1 MKIGLAD
8 TNHLTANQSIISYN
22 FEPFLRADM
31 KYTIDKTE
39 KYSILKLHE
48 SKLDSTIAPAL
59 KSELLTL
66 HAEGVKNII
75 LDLEEVKYTDSS
87 GLSAL
92 LVGNRILSENG
103 GIFILIRLSDHAMKL
118 VRISQLDTVLNIL
131 NTTEEAV
138 DAVFMHQIEGDLH
151 DEE

>member
-1 MKIGLAD
+1 MFDSA
-8 TNHLTANQSIISYN
+8 T
-22 FEPFLRADM
+22 M

-39 KYSILKLHE
+39 KYSLLKLHE
-48 SKLDSTIAPAL
+48 SKLDSTIAPSL

-66 HAEGVKNII
+66 HAEGVRNII

-92 LVGNRILSENG
+92 LVGNRILSEDG

-118 VRISQLDTVLNIL
+118 VRISQLDSVLNIL
-131 NTTEEAV
+131 NTTEEAI
-138 DAVFMHQIEGDLH
+138 DAVFMHEIESDLN
-151 DEE
+151 DED

>member
-1 MKIGLAD
+1 
-8 TNHLTANQSIISYN
+8 
-22 FEPFLRADM
+22 M

-48 SKLDSTIAPAL
+48 SKLDSTIAPSL
-59 KSELLTL
+59 KSTLLTL
-66 HAEGVKNII
+66 HAEGVRNII

-92 LVGNRILSENG
+92 LVGNRILADDG
-103 GIFILIRLSDHAMKL
+103 GIFILIHLSDHAAKL
-118 VRISQLDTVLNIL
+118 VKISQLDSVLNIL
-131 NTTEEAV
+131 NSTEEAV
-138 DAVFMHQIEGDLH
+138 DAVFMHEIESDLR

>member
-1 MKIGLAD
+1 
-8 TNHLTANQSIISYN
+8 
-22 FEPFLRADM
+22 M

-39 KYSILKLHE
+39 KYSLLKLHE
-48 SKLDSTIAPAL
+48 TKLDSTIAPSL

-92 LVGNRILSENG
+92 LVGNRILSDDG
-103 GIFILIRLSDHAMKL
+103 GIFVLIHLSDHAMKL
-118 VRISQLDTVLNIL
+118 VKISQLDTVLNIL
-131 NTTEEAV
+131 NTPEEAV
-138 DAVFMHQIEGDLH
+138 DAIFMHEIESGLQ
-151 DEE
+151 EED

>member
-1 MKIGLAD
+1 
-8 TNHLTANQSIISYN
+8 
-22 FEPFLRADM
+22 M

-39 KYSILKLHE
+39 KYSLLKLHE
-48 SKLDSTIAPAL
+48 SKLDSTIAPSL

-92 LVGNRILSENG
+92 LVGNRILSDDG
-103 GIFILIRLSDHAMKL
+103 GIFVLIHLSDHAMKL
-118 VRISQLDTVLNIL
+118 VKISQLDTVLNIL
-131 NTTEEAV
+131 NTPEEAV
-138 DAVFMHQIEGDLH
+138 DAIFMHEIESGLQ
-151 DEE
+151 DED